1 MLKLS
6 PKLFALIAQLTLA
19 LCLVAPL
26 QVSAQVDQDMRKYL
40 LEAIESSESFKDKYD
55 AEVWLVDMSGRLK
68 RIVKD
73 EEQRLA
79 LLKAVHREASRA
91 GLPPEMVLAVI
102 HTESYFQQYAISR
115 VGAQGLMQIMPFW
128 RKELG
133 RSQDN
138 LTDMDTNLRYGCTI
152 LRYYLNKEN
161 GNWIR
166 ALARY
171 NGSLGRT
178 VYPEKVFDRLRR
190 FWANGPLEI
199 KDKQVPLPRYAQKKS
214 KNSN

>member
-1 MLKLS
+1 
-6 PKLFALIAQLTLA
+6 
-19 LCLVAPL
+19 
-26 QVSAQVDQDMRKYL
+26 MRQYL
-40 LEAIESSESFKDKYD
+40 LDAVESSDGFKDKFE

-68 RIVKD
+68 RIIKD
-73 EEQRLA
+73 EKQRLD

-91 GLPPEMVLAVI
+91 GLPPDMVLSVI

-128 RKELG
+128 KKELG

-138 LTDMDTNLRYGCTI
+138 LTDMNTNLRYGCTI
-152 LRYYLNKEN
+152 LRYYLNKEK
-161 GNWIR
+161 GRWFR

-178 VYPEKVFDRLRR
+178 VYPEKVFNK
-190 FWANGPLEI
+190 WKKYWYTGPLEI
-199 KDKQVPLPRYAQKKS
+199 KDKEIPVPRYAQKK
-214 KNSN
+214 KPKTTN